1 MLQWIE
7 ENIQHDKEFLKLDCV
22 GHNLTLND
30 FYKRC
35 GFEFIGSTDGHSMFQ
50 KNSIVERNKKSVGT
64 TLFLTFHCL

>member
-50 KNSIVERNKKSVGT
+50 KRIV
-64 TLFLTFHCL
+64 